1 MPEIWKRTAEK
12 DKRFANGDD
21 YAGDAWLNTE
31 TSRVKYVAVGH
42 APSHPMFDVSAC
54 KRCNDSGWLPE
65 IEGRDGSYITSRPCK
80 CDAGDR
86 VSCLSI

>member
-1 MPEIWKRTAEK
+1 MTEIWKRAVGK
-12 DKRFANGDD
+12 DKRFAHGDD

-31 TSRVKYVAVGH
+31 TGKIKYVVVGH
-42 APSHPMFDVSAC
+42 APSHPMFDAKVC
-54 KRCNDSGWLPE
+54 NRCNDSGWLPE

-86 VSCLSI
+86 ASRLS